1 MVDNILNNGAGE
13 KAQKEENKK
22 AQDKNAKPSLK
33 DRLAEK
39 KVQVAE
45 QGGDEIVKNQQRGI

>member
-1 MVDNILNNGAGE
+1 MIDNILNNGAGE

-33 DRLAEK
+33 ARLAEK